1 MHFYNAN
8 KFWRYITMK
17 ILISAVQNRI
27 NPTATAMDDPKTDC
41 FDCTCQGCVWDG

>member
-1 MHFYNAN
+1 
-8 KFWRYITMK
+8 MK